1 MDKISLCYFAESNA
15 KVLSTAGAY
24 QKYIAPCRELIRVW
38 ENPMRVRIQAVLV
51 MLQIGVEQPERIV
64 YCNLKLHML

>member
-1 MDKISLCYFAESNA
+1 M
-15 KVLSTAGAY
+15 KVSIRGCKTT
-24 QKYIAPCRELIRVW
+24 ELIRVW